1 MAKKKQETTVIKAAL
16 DSLIKGI
23 TGYTVTTHKH
33 TVTHKHTER
42 DDGSIEDVDTESF
55 VKPDARLITYVIDM
69 YKEGLSGSYNTT
81 TLQKKIEDGGIDNS
95 RSDMGQQLSFN
106 FDNIDTK
113 NEIIKATTNKQIGDK
128 DNGNTES

>member
-33 TVTHKHTER
+33 TVR
-42 DDGSIEDVDTESF
+42 YDGSTKDVDTESF
-55 VKPDARLITYVIDM
+55 VKPDAKLITYVIDM

-81 TLQKKIEDGGIDNS
+81 TLQKKIEDGGIDHS

-113 NEIIKATTNKQIGDK
+113 NIIIKATTNKQIGDK

>member
-1 MAKKKQETTVIKAAL
+1 
-16 DSLIKGI
+16 
-23 TGYTVTTHKH
+23 
-33 TVTHKHTER
+33 
-42 DDGSIEDVDTESF
+42 
-55 VKPDARLITYVIDM
+55 M
-69 YKEGLSGSYNTT
+69 YKEGLSGSYNAS

-113 NEIIKATTNKQIGDK
+113 NIIIKAATNKQIGDK

>member
-16 DSLIKGI
+16 ESLIKGI

-33 TVTHKHTER
+33 TVR
-42 DDGSIEDVDTESF
+42 DDGSTEDVDTESF
-55 VKPDARLITYVIDM
+55 VKPDAKLITYVIDM

-81 TLQKKIEDGGIDNS
+81 TLQKKIEDGGIDHS

-113 NEIIKATTNKQIGDK
+113 NIIIKATTNKQIGDK

>member
-1 MAKKKQETTVIKAAL
+1 MAKKKKETTVIKAAL

-33 TVTHKHTER
+33 TVR
-42 DDGSIEDVDTESF
+42 DDGSTEDVDTESF

-81 TLQKKIEDGGIDNS
+81 TLYCITICGGNNNTIHFSFNIFIV
-95 RSDMGQQLSFN
+95 LSF
-106 FDNIDTK
+106 F
-113 NEIIKATTNKQIGDK
+113 IK
-128 DNGNTES
+128 

>member
-33 TVTHKHTER
+33 TVRKGYT
-42 DDGSIEDVDTESF
+42 EDVDTESF

-113 NEIIKATTNKQIGDK
+113 NIIIKATTNKQIGDK

>member
-1 MAKKKQETTVIKAAL
+1 MAKKKQETTVIKTAL

-33 TVTHKHTER
+33 TVR
-42 DDGSIEDVDTESF
+42 DDGSTEDVDTESF
-55 VKPDARLITYVIDM
+55 VKPDAKLITYVIDM
-69 YKEGLSGSYNTT
+69 YKEGLSGSYNAT

-113 NEIIKATTNKQIGDK
+113 NIIIRATTNKQIGDK
-128 DNGNTES
+128 DNGNIES

>member
-1 MAKKKQETTVIKAAL
+1 MAKKKKETTVIKAAL
-16 DSLIKGI
+16 DALIKGI

-33 TVTHKHTER
+33 TVR
-42 DDGSIEDVDTESF
+42 SNGSTKEIEDVDTESF

-106 FDNIDTK
+106 LDNIDTK
-113 NEIIKATTNKQIGDK
+113 NIIIKATTNKQIGDK